1 MTHEEA
7 QEYIETHS
15 FVTTGEG
22 VYEIIELKTD
32 SMVLNP
38 WSMNTWDDECGVEYP
53 LRSLFP
59 YDGPI

>member
-22 VYEIIELKTD
+22 VYEIIELKAN
-32 SMVLNP
+32 SMILNP
-38 WSMNTWDDECGVEYP
+38 WSQNCWDDECGVEYP
-53 LRSLFP
+53 LSSLFP